1 MNSADDQFDICL
13 AAYKRQRVRAQR
25 KASAVLQSLQD
36 QRASGL
42 AGQAKGL
49 PPQLINSVNGPP
61 LDEITSLKRMHVP
74 PMVNCECSG
83 VTVCAL
89 LNTSCPFSTMSEH
102 TVHRLRLDDQV
113 MAWKQSPQDASALH
127 QHVYALRTPVRG
139 CVKYV
144 DLEFGSWKQVHEFA
158 VVEEPFPEVSLGID
172 FLRRSQ
178 CLINFENATLIV
190 GGVRGEKVQLLN
202 AKDVTSQS
210 MMTLASRTSL
220 L

>member
-42 AGQAKGL
+42 AGQANGL

-102 TVHRLRLDDQV
+102 TVHRLRLDD
-113 MAWKQSPQDASALH
+113 PFFL
-127 QHVYALRTPVRG
+127 
-139 CVKYV
+139 
-144 DLEFGSWKQVHEFA
+144 LEG
-158 VVEEPFPEVSLGID
+158 LTT
-172 FLRRSQ
+172 R
-178 CLINFENATLIV
+178 
-190 GGVRGEKVQLLN
+190 
-202 AKDVTSQS
+202 
-210 MMTLASRTSL
+210 
-220 L
+220 